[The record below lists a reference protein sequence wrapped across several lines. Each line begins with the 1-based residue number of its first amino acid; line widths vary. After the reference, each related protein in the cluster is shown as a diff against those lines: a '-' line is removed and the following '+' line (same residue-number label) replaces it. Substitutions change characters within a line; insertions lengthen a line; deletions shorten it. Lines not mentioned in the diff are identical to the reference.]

1 MKTAS
6 RRPASFVVTGS
17 SIEGGD
23 VTYLLDKD
31 LPQYNAFITNGSAAC
46 DNIDASP
53 VGRVVTVGCR
63 AKF

>member
-31 LPQYNAFITNGSAAC
+31 PPQ
-46 DNIDASP
+46 
-53 VGRVVTVGCR
+53 
-63 AKF
+63 